1 MDNQEITSH
10 GISTRKRNYYMTMLK
25 NSKELLS
32 SYVGEEQFNITRMHF
47 KKNSIFSSYVD
58 FYGNIESENESRY
71 ISGRIYDYYNQVY
84 ISNATVVRIG
94 VPVEENGIFN
104 FAEGF
109 NIHGM
114 EDIIRVTRYDD
125 SHCFL
130 KISKDDF
137 YNRSDS
143 VVKLVRK

>member
-10 GISTRKRNYYMTMLK
+10 GISTRKRNYYMTILK

-94 VPVEENGIFN
+94 VPIEENGIFN

-125 SHCFL
+125 GHCFL

-143 VVKLVRK
+143 IVKLVRK